1 MSSLG
6 WALIQY
12 EWSPYKKRKFRYT
25 KTLDRSIQRE
35 DHVNTHNEGS
45 HLQTKERGFRAGLL
59 RGEIKPANIV
69 ILRLAGCSTGRK
81 IKVCCLSCPV
91 WGILLHQPTKL
102 IHSPLQ
108 KPCLG
113 SMLICPGKHGSMEP
127 ST

>member
-35 DHVNTHNEGS
+35 EHVNTHNEGS
-45 HLQTKERGFRAGLL
+45 HLHTKERGFRAGLL

-69 ILRLAGCSTGRK
+69 ILD
-81 IKVCCLSCPV
+81 
-91 WGILLHQPTKL
+91 
-102 IHSPLQ
+102 LQ
-108 KPCLG
+108 VAALG
-113 SMLICPGKHGSMEP
+113 EK
-127 ST
+127 